1 MLKKFVKAYET
12 KDQKISDEI
21 SLDDDFSDYPDKIL
35 DDKCSSKI
43 KKKKIK
49 KNIVR
54 KKERKDLNTIL
65 NLEFDVAQ
73 INNNI
78 FKKEIQKNQV

>member
-21 SLDDDFSDYPDKIL
+21 SLDDDFSAYPDKIL

-43 KKKKIK
+43 KKKKK

-54 KKERKDLNTIL
+54 KKARKDLNTIL